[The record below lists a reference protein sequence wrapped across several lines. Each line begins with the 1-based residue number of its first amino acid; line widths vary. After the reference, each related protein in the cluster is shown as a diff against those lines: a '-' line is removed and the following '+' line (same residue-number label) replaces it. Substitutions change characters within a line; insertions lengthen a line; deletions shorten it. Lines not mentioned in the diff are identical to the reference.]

1 VVLDVGNRGS
11 WAWAFCL
18 YHACSVYLMQRV
30 VPCMWV
36 LGKTHDTQY
45 QATLTFSINNLST
58 KFSFPK
64 CASIPS
70 ISFCI
75 CEKRPC
81 RTLRV
86 YARLSVFSNSS
97 RISFLASGVVLPVAR
112 RCWRRLG
119 RRTLPLGAACDCDF
133 WRLWISGSENLPS
146 SRSSQKPFWEAY

>member
-1 VVLDVGNRGS
+1 VYVGRFNTALFHGTRTTTFYVS
-11 WAWAFCL
+11 AKA
-18 YHACSVYLMQRV
+18 H
-30 VPCMWV
+30 
-36 LGKTHDTQY
+36 KTII
-45 QATLTFSINNLST
+45 QATLTFSTNNRST

-64 CASIPS
+64 CVSMPS

-81 RTLRV
+81 KTLCV

-97 RISFLASGVVLPVAR
+97 RINFLASKVVLPVAR

-119 RRTLPLGAACDCDF
+119 RRTLPPGACDCDC

-146 SRSSQKPFWEAY
+146 SRSSQKPFWIAY